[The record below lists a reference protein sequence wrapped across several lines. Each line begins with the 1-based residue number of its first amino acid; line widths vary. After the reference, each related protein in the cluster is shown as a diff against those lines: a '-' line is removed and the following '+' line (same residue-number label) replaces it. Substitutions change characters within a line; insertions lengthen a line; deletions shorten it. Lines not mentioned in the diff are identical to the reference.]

1 MIRSK
6 AVTPHKAMLEL
17 KTRVEHTN
25 PNVQILALGVRIC
38 IFMYQLS
45 DMCIKNS
52 GPLFLEE
59 IASPVFMDTITSV
72 LRERPHLAAPV
83 KTKILQCLQDWKHF
97 AEARP
102 KELGHI
108 KEVVRELEQQ
118 GYELPPPDPN
128 AVAAASVLTET
139 LVAPEWDDK
148 AVCTR
153 CRAEFGTFLRKHHCR
168 NCGRV
173 FCYKCSSKTMPLP
186 WYSIEEPVRVCDGCA
201 KRKAPVSVTHT
212 TATATVAPVPN
223 QNEEQDGD
231 LSRAIALSLQ
241 EQAHSRAANQSDAMA
256 RGEGCDA
263 EEDPDLAAA
272 IAASLKDWEEQQR
285 RESTNPE
292 APIASV
298 PAPEPAPASDIRM
311 HSTSQRTL
319 EVDTMDLDHILTFAQ
334 TVTQPGAAWKQAVP
348 TQGLPQPIQNMQDK
362 ASASRGRLVR
372 QLDLG
377 HRRLRE
383 LSALH
388 DKLVEVVNMYDKLL
402 DAQWASPMTM
412 YPVGPAQRPSS
423 TALPGPVPMAP
434 ADPSFPGPSAPSAPY
449 LPDPSYTREPLTNP
463 TIPLY
468 HVSPE
473 PGRNSVP
480 IYESVPP
487 PQEEALLIDL

>member
-1 MIRSK
+1 MVASRRGFHELVEKATSPLLPSGHEDISINFEICDMIRSK

-25 PNVQILALGVRIC
+25 PNVQILALG
-38 IFMYQLS
+38 LS

-59 IASPVFMDTITSV
+59 IASPTFMDTITSV
-72 LRERPHLAAPV
+72 LRERPHLAPPV

-102 KELGHI
+102 KELGYI

-139 LVAPEWDDK
+139 LVAPD
-148 AVCTR
+148 
-153 CRAEFGTFLRKHHCR
+153 
-168 NCGRV
+168 
-173 FCYKCSSKTMPLP
+173 KTMPLP

-201 KRKAPVSVTHT
+201 KRKAPVSATRT
-212 TATATVAPVPN
+212 AATAPAAAAPD

-241 EQAHSRAANQSDAMA
+241 EQAHSHAVNRNETMG

-272 IAASLKDWEEQQR
+272 IAASLKDWEEQQQK
-285 RESTNPE
+285 ESTNSE
-292 APIASV
+292 APIAS
-298 PAPEPAPASDIRM
+298 APLPVSDARM
-311 HSTSQRTL
+311 RSYPQRTL

-334 TVTQPGAAWKQAVP
+334 TVTQPGGAWKQAVP

-383 LSALH
+383 LTTLH

-402 DAQWASPMTM
+402 DAQWASPMTI
-412 YPVGPAQRPSS
+412 YPAGPAQRSSS
-423 TALPGPVPMAP
+423 TALPGPAPMAP

-449 LPDPSYTREPLTNP
+449 LPDLSYTRESLTNP

-468 HVSPE
+468 HISPE

-480 IYESVPP
+480 IHESVPP